1 MFGSNKTTA
10 PKTEEKRT
18 PIEVFADLPV
28 RGHFKLNFPDLE
40 SACLQAMNDEYIA
53 RYVDFTVVVDDVP
66 LWMCYPIESLPAK
79 EWSNLMGCQG
89 RFLLGVSY
97 TAKDTLIEYVKVNGI
112 SPGVAALL
120 TKTLDSAQ
128 PVKNGGV
135 SITFTKRGSDQT
147 AEVTGWGLVDLLE
160 RAETSV
166 VWYEGKEFPLAGW
179 NSPELGTLRE
189 VVRLIKEADEKGIP
203 RGMYRY

>member
-1 MFGSNKTTA
+1 MLGFSKTTQ
-10 PKTEEKRT
+10 KTEEKRT

-28 RGHFKLNFPDLE
+28 RGHFKLAFPDLAA
-40 SACLQAMNDEYIA
+40 ACLQAMNDEYIA
-53 RYVDFTVVVDDVP
+53 RYLDFTVIVDDVP

-89 RFLLGVSY
+89 RFLLGVSS
-97 TAKDTLIEYVKVNGI
+97 TATDMLNEYVKDNGI
-112 SPGVAALL
+112 SPGVTALL

-147 AEVTGWGLVDLLE
+147 AEVMGWGLVDLLE
-160 RAETSV
+160 RAENSV
-166 VWYEGKEFPLAGW
+166 VWEEGKEVPLAGW
-179 NSPELGTLRE
+179 GSHEMDTLRE
-189 VVRLIKEADEKGIP
+189 VVRLAKEADEKGIP